1 MFLIDEKSFISYLSF
16 LLFVFFSKY
25 VAILSIPKES
35 NSSRFSEDVFKE
47 ILLGLTSSNFEIIE
61 NNFYYLVYLFPLYST
76 INFNYR
82 FVYVF

>member
-1 MFLIDEKSFISYLSF
+1 MFLIDEKSFISYLIF

-47 ILLGLTSSNFEIIE
+47 ILLATWNLIWD
-61 NNFYYLVYLFPLYST
+61 YDQHK
-76 INFNYR
+76 
-82 FVYVF
+82 